1 MLNYSN
7 ILQTKDKEV
16 RDPVSGNS
24 YPMSLSDVHAIER
37 QKASQAKTR
46 NLALTLL
53 SMVK

>member
-24 YPMSLSDVHAIER
+24 YPMSLNDVHAIER
-37 QKASQAKTR
+37 HKASDANTR
-46 NLALTLL
+46 KLALTLL
-53 SMVK
+53 SLFK